1 METRSMKRKITENL
15 KKNKEDTDSDDNL
28 ENIDDLID
36 ILKTI
41 KKVKTKL
48 DKNIIDKD
56 YTNSSDNSSSDEESD
71 SNESLELTDES
82 ESEDIKEDKKEDKN
96 NEFKIL
102 EKNLFDINKD
112 TLCFKYKILKSNFN
126 DETKRI
132 IIENI
137 NSFNKMSKTSS
148 DYNKLKSWIDT
159 IEKIPFNKYVSY
171 SVTPKSSIN
180 DITKFLLNLQENLNN
195 CIYGQEDAKDSILQ
209 IITQN
214 ITNPTSTGSV
224 IALKGP
230 PGVGKTSLIKN
241 GLSKALNTPFSFV
254 SLSGVNDVSYFDGF
268 SYTYEGSRHGKMA
281 DILIKANCM
290 NPIIFFDEL
299 DKISFTEKGQEIS
312 NLLIHLTD
320 FSQNN
325 SFEDKY
331 LGPISL
337 DFSRVIFVFSL
348 NNENLIN
355 PVLKDRLQIV
365 NLKGFNNKDKIKI
378 ALEYLIPSIIKNI
391 GIKDKI
397 IIDKECILHII
408 EKYSNKEEGVRN
420 LKRSLEI
427 LLRRI
432 NILKYSKGLN
442 LKYQIKNIK
451 FPLTI
456 LTEHIDILLKEN
468 KIETNTS
475 LHMMYL

>member
-1 METRSMKRKITENL
+1 MENL
-15 KKNKEDTDSDDNL
+15 KKDKKDDSDDDNL
-28 ENIDDLID
+28 ENIDDLIN

-56 YTNSSDNSSSDEESD
+56 YTNISDNSSSGEESD
-71 SNESLELTDES
+71 SSESLELTDES

-102 EKNLFDINKD
+102 EKKLFDINKE
-112 TLCFKYKILKSNFN
+112 TLCFKHKILKSNFN
-126 DETKRI
+126 DEIKRI

-180 DITKFLLNLQENLNN
+180 NITKFLLNLQQNLNN

-214 ITNPTSTGSV
+214 ITNPTSNGSV

-281 DILIKANCM
+281 DILIKANCCLLYTSDAA
-290 NPIIFFDEL
+290 DE
-299 DKISFTEKGQEIS
+299 
-312 NLLIHLTD
+312 
-320 FSQNN
+320 
-325 SFEDKY
+325 
-331 LGPISL
+331 
-337 DFSRVIFVFSL
+337 
-348 NNENLIN
+348 
-355 PVLKDRLQIV
+355 
-365 NLKGFNNKDKIKI
+365 
-378 ALEYLIPSIIKNI
+378 
-391 GIKDKI
+391 
-397 IIDKECILHII
+397 
-408 EKYSNKEEGVRN
+408 
-420 LKRSLEI
+420 
-427 LLRRI
+427 
-432 NILKYSKGLN
+432 
-442 LKYQIKNIK
+442 
-451 FPLTI
+451 
-456 LTEHIDILLKEN
+456 
-468 KIETNTS
+468 
-475 LHMMYL
+475 